1 MKRRTTT
8 IFLAVLAVQPGVRV
22 DGAGGWSVCELSKPV
37 ESEAKHALERFTSS
51 LPPAL
56 FRERYVDQRPA
67 LLSGEAVP
75 PQNDPAQYWSRS
87 GMLASFGSQ
96 SIQVI
101 SVPKKA
107 PDGLTGEKVPEAEL
121 KATTDPNANKGV
133 RGKPVTM
140 AISAFVDDYLGC
152 PHRPAYWTH
161 TRPYVFSGARALL
174 RLLEY
179 RPPLIMSQTRP
190 SKEFAASMVR
200 NSSTAVSRAGGA
212 GAGAGGAHFVYI
224 EYLSMGGVGTG
235 LKYHRHQEA
244 WTEVMYGRK
253 LWLLHEPKCTMEQI
267 WPDVAPQCPKGRCEV
282 FYGVPPA
289 SHTGD
294 GLVLDT
300 YLNTI
305 LPKLPDRGTTNNTCL
320 EKPQVVIQNAG
331 EVLYLPARW
340 WHFTYNL
347 DDTVGVTMHVLTKVK
362 PQYSADSGGG
372 GGVGA
377 GELSGAELL
386 QRAKANFK
394 GKRRNSMNYFTT
406 TPGLPSHGPAPAN
419 NRVVVEERV
428 PYSERRQP
436 RTGPGGNSD
445 YASKGKPGRSHIA
458 P

>member
-1 MKRRTTT
+1 MWPTHGG
-8 IFLAVLAVQPGVRV
+8 VQPIFVACSP
-22 DGAGGWSVCELSKPV
+22 GAHRPTLTC
-37 ESEAKHALERFTSS
+37 
-51 LPPAL
+51 PPAHLPTCPPARLLTSAFL
-56 FRERYVDQRPA
+56 FFQ
-67 LLSGEAVP
+67 
-75 PQNDPAQYWSRS
+75 
-87 GMLASFGSQ
+87 
-96 SIQVI
+96 
-101 SVPKKA
+101 
-107 PDGLTGEKVPEAEL
+107 
-121 KATTDPNANKGV
+121 
-133 RGKPVTM
+133 
-140 AISAFVDDYLGC
+140 FVDDYLGC

-190 SKEFAASMVR
+190 SKEFAASVVH

-305 LPKLPDRGTTNNTCL
+305 LPKLPDRGTSNNTCL

-419 NRVVVEERV
+419 NRVVVEGRV
-428 PYSERRQP
+428 PYSERRRP
-436 RTGPGGNSD
+436 RTGPGGNSG
-445 YASKGKPGRSHIA
+445 YPSKGKPGRSHIA